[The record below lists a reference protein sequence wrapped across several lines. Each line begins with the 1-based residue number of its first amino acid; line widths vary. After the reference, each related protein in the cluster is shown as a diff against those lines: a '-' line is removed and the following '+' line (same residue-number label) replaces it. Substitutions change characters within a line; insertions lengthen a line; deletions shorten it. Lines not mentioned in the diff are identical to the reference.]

1 MIMDKKI
8 KLTSLLLALT
18 LTLAACG
25 TSDSNSDNTS
35 EDHSSNQQTE
45 EASNNSSTEDDDNND
60 DVDDS
65 TENDDGNDNSDDNAS
80 PETDSS
86 EINLD
91 SYDSTIEDAIKKA
104 QSKFDGQL
112 TDIGLERE
120 NNKWVYKI
128 ELESDSEEYDVSY
141 DVNTLDIIEEE
152 KDSEND
158 DEDNEYFKYED
169 LIAFDEA
176 ITTAKSEV
184 DGKATEIST
193 DFDDGVLYYEVSI
206 QNQNGEDVDVIID
219 AKSGETVEINE

>member
-1 MIMDKKI
+1 MDKKI

-35 EDHSSNQQTE
+35 EDNSSNQQTE
-45 EASNNSSTEDDDNND
+45 ETSNDSSTEDDDNND
-60 DVDDS
+60 DANDS
-65 TENDDGNDNSDDNAS
+65 TENDDGDDNAS

-104 QSKFDGQL
+104 QSNFDGQL

-158 DEDNEYFKYED
+158 DKYNEYFKYED
-169 LIAFDEA
+169 LITFDEA

-184 DGKATEIST
+184 NGKATEINT

-219 AKSGETVEINE
+219 AKSGETVEIDE

>member
-1 MIMDKKI
+1 MDKKI

-45 EASNNSSTEDDDNND
+45 ETSNDSSTEDDDNND
-60 DVDDS
+60 DADDN
-65 TENDDGNDNSDDNAS
+65 TENDDSDDNSDDNAS
-80 PETDSS
+80 SETDSS

-91 SYDSTIEDAIKKA
+91 SYESTIEDAIKKA
-104 QSKFDGQL
+104 QSNFDGQL
-112 TDIGLERE
+112 TDIGLEKE

-158 DEDNEYFKYED
+158 DEDNEYFKYEE
-169 LIAFDEA
+169 LITFDEA

-219 AKSGETVEINE
+219 AKSGETVKIDE

>member
-1 MIMDKKI
+1 MDKKI

>member
-1 MIMDKKI
+1 MDKKI

-25 TSDSNSDNTS
+25 SSDSNSDNTS
-35 EDHSSNQQTE
+35 EDNSSNQQTE
-45 EASNNSSTEDDDNND
+45 ETSNDSSTEDDDNND
-60 DVDDS
+60 DANDS
-65 TENDDGNDNSDDNAS
+65 TENDDGDDNSDDNAS
-80 PETDSS
+80 PETDTS

-104 QSKFDGQL
+104 QSNFDGQL

-169 LIAFDEA
+169 LITFDEA

-219 AKSGETVEINE
+219 AKSGETVEIDE

>member
-1 MIMDKKI
+1 MDKKI
-8 KLTSLLLALT
+8 KLTSLLIALT

-65 TENDDGNDNSDDNAS
+65 TENDDGDDNSDDNAS

>member
-1 MIMDKKI
+1 MDKKI

-35 EDHSSNQQTE
+35 EDNSSNQQTE
-45 EASNNSSTEDDDNND
+45 ETSNDSSTEDDDNND
-60 DVDDS
+60 DANDS
-65 TENDDGNDNSDDNAS
+65 TENDDGDDNAS

-104 QSKFDGQL
+104 QSNFDGQL

-158 DEDNEYFKYED
+158 D
-169 LIAFDEA
+169 
-176 ITTAKSEV
+176 
-184 DGKATEIST
+184 
-193 DFDDGVLYYEVSI
+193 
-206 QNQNGEDVDVIID
+206 
-219 AKSGETVEINE
+219 

>member
-1 MIMDKKI
+1 MDKKI

-169 LIAFDEA
+169 LITFDEA

>member
-1 MIMDKKI
+1 MDKKI

-35 EDHSSNQQTE
+35 EDNSSNQQTKE
-45 EASNNSSTEDDDNND
+45 TSNDSSTEDDDNND
-60 DVDDS
+60 DANDS
-65 TENDDGNDNSDDNAS
+65 TENDDGDDNAS

-104 QSKFDGQL
+104 QSNFDGQL

-158 DEDNEYFKYED
+158 DEYNEYFKYED
-169 LIAFDEA
+169 LITFDEA

-184 DGKATEIST
+184 NGKATEIST

-219 AKSGETVEINE
+219 AKSGETVEIDE

>member
-1 MIMDKKI
+1 MDKKI

-35 EDHSSNQQTE
+35 EDNSSNQQTE
-45 EASNNSSTEDDDNND
+45 ETSNDSSTEDDDNND
-60 DVDDS
+60 DADDN
-65 TENDDGNDNSDDNAS
+65 TENDEGDDNSDDNAS
-80 PETDSS
+80 PETDTS

-104 QSKFDGQL
+104 QSNFDGQL

-169 LIAFDEA
+169 LITFDEA

-219 AKSGETVEINE
+219 AKSGETVEIDE

>member
-1 MIMDKKI
+1 MDKKI

-35 EDHSSNQQTE
+35 EDNSSNQQTE
-45 EASNNSSTEDDDNND
+45 ETSNDSSTEDDDNND
-60 DVDDS
+60 DANDS
-65 TENDDGNDNSDDNAS
+65 TENDDGDDNAS

-104 QSKFDGQL
+104 QSNFDGQL

-169 LIAFDEA
+169 LITFDEA

-184 DGKATEIST
+184 NGKATEIST

-219 AKSGETVEINE
+219 AKSGETVEIDE

>member
-1 MIMDKKI
+1 MDKKI

-35 EDHSSNQQTE
+35 EDNSSNQQTE
-45 EASNNSSTEDDDNND
+45 ETSNDSSTKDDDNND
-60 DVDDS
+60 DANDS
-65 TENDDGNDNSDDNAS
+65 TENDDGDDNSDDNAS

-104 QSKFDGQL
+104 QSNFDGQL

-169 LIAFDEA
+169 LITFDEA

-219 AKSGETVEINE
+219 AKSGETVEIDE

>member
-1 MIMDKKI
+1 MDKKI

-35 EDHSSNQQTE
+35 EDNSSNQQTE
-45 EASNNSSTEDDDNND
+45 ETSNDSSTEDDDNND
-60 DVDDS
+60 DANDS
-65 TENDDGNDNSDDNAS
+65 TENDDGDDNAS

-104 QSKFDGQL
+104 QSNFDGQL

-152 KDSEND
+152 KESEND

-169 LIAFDEA
+169 LITFDEA

-184 DGKATEIST
+184 HGKATEIST

-219 AKSGETVEINE
+219 AKSGETVEIDE

>member
-1 MIMDKKI
+1 MDKKI
-8 KLTSLLLALT
+8 KLTSLLLTLT

-35 EDHSSNQQTE
+35 EDNSSNQQTE
-45 EASNNSSTEDDDNND
+45 ETSNDSSTEDDDNND
-60 DVDDS
+60 DANDS
-65 TENDDGNDNSDDNAS
+65 TENDDGDDNAS

-104 QSKFDGQL
+104 QSNFDGQL

-158 DEDNEYFKYED
+158 DKYNEYFKYED
-169 LIAFDEA
+169 LITFDEA

-184 DGKATEIST
+184 NGKATEIST

-219 AKSGETVEINE
+219 AKSGETVEIDE

>member
-1 MIMDKKI
+1 MDKKI

-35 EDHSSNQQTE
+35 EDNSSNQQTE
-45 EASNNSSTEDDDNND
+45 ETSNDSSTEDDDNND
-60 DVDDS
+60 DANDS
-65 TENDDGNDNSDDNAS
+65 TENDDGDDNAS

-104 QSKFDGQL
+104 QSNFDGQL

-158 DEDNEYFKYED
+158 DKYNEYFKYED
-169 LIAFDEA
+169 LITFDEA

-184 DGKATEIST
+184 NGKATEIST

-219 AKSGETVEINE
+219 AKSGETVEIDE

>member
-1 MIMDKKI
+1 
-8 KLTSLLLALT
+8 
-18 LTLAACG
+18 
-25 TSDSNSDNTS
+25 
-35 EDHSSNQQTE
+35 
-45 EASNNSSTEDDDNND
+45 
-60 DVDDS
+60 
-65 TENDDGNDNSDDNAS
+65 S

-104 QSKFDGQL
+104 QSNFDGQL

-158 DEDNEYFKYED
+158 NEYIKYED
-169 LIAFDEA
+169 LITFDEA

-219 AKSGETVEINE
+219 AKSGETVEIDE

>member
-35 EDHSSNQQTE
+35 EDNSSNQQTE
-45 EASNNSSTEDDDNND
+45 ETSNDSSTEDDDNND
-60 DVDDS
+60 DANDS
-65 TENDDGNDNSDDNAS
+65 TENDDGDDNAS

-104 QSKFDGQL
+104 QSNFDGQL

-158 DEDNEYFKYED
+158 DEYNEYFKYED
-169 LIAFDEA
+169 LITFDEA

-219 AKSGETVEINE
+219 AKSGETVEIDE

>member
-1 MIMDKKI
+1 MDKKI

-35 EDHSSNQQTE
+35 EDNSSNQQTE
-45 EASNNSSTEDDDNND
+45 ETSNDSSTEDDDNND
-60 DVDDS
+60 DANDS
-65 TENDDGNDNSDDNAS
+65 TENDDGDDNAS

-104 QSKFDGQL
+104 QSNFDRQL

-169 LIAFDEA
+169 LITFDEA

-184 DGKATEIST
+184 NGKATEIST

-219 AKSGETVEINE
+219 AKSGETVEIDE

>member
-1 MIMDKKI
+1 MDKKI

-45 EASNNSSTEDDDNND
+45 ETSNDSSTEDDDNND
-60 DVDDS
+60 DSDDN
-65 TENDDGNDNSDDNAS
+65 TENDEGNDNAS
-80 PETDSS
+80 SETDSS

-104 QSKFDGQL
+104 QSNFDGQL
-112 TDIGLERE
+112 TDIGLEKE

-152 KDSEND
+152 KETEDD

-169 LIAFDEA
+169 LITLDEA
-176 ITTAKSEV
+176 ITTAKSKV

-219 AKSGETVEINE
+219 AKSGETVKIDE

>member
-1 MIMDKKI
+1 MDKKI

-25 TSDSNSDNTS
+25 ASDSNSDNTS

-45 EASNNSSTEDDDNND
+45 ETSNDSSTEDDDNSD
-60 DVDDS
+60 DNSDDS
-65 TENDDGNDNSDDNAS
+65 DDNSDDNAS
-80 PETDSS
+80 SETDSS

-104 QSKFDGQL
+104 QSNFDGQL
-112 TDIGLERE
+112 TDIGLEKE

-152 KDSEND
+152 KDTEDD
-158 DEDNEYFKYED
+158 DEDNQYFKYED
-169 LIAFDEA
+169 LITFDEA

-219 AKSGETVEINE
+219 AKSGETVEIDE

>member
-1 MIMDKKI
+1 MDKKI

-35 EDHSSNQQTE
+35 EDNSSNQQTE
-45 EASNNSSTEDDDNND
+45 ETSNDSSTEDDDNND
-60 DVDDS
+60 DANDS
-65 TENDDGNDNSDDNAS
+65 TENDDGDDNSDDNAS

-104 QSKFDGQL
+104 QSNFDGQL

-169 LIAFDEA
+169 LITFDEA

-219 AKSGETVEINE
+219 AKSGETVEIDE

>member
-1 MIMDKKI
+1 MDKKI

-25 TSDSNSDNTS
+25 ASDSNSDNTS

-45 EASNNSSTEDDDNND
+45 ETSNDSSTEDDDNLD
-60 DVDDS
+60 DNSDDS
-65 TENDDGNDNSDDNAS
+65 TENDDSDDNSDDNAS
-80 PETDSS
+80 SETDSS

-104 QSKFDGQL
+104 QSNFDGQL
-112 TDIGLERE
+112 TDIGLEKE

-152 KDSEND
+152 KDTEDD
-158 DEDNEYFKYED
+158 DEDNQYFKYED
-169 LIAFDEA
+169 LITFDEA

-219 AKSGETVEINE
+219 AKSGETVKIDE

>member
-1 MIMDKKI
+1 MDKKI

-35 EDHSSNQQTE
+35 EDNSSNQQTE
-45 EASNNSSTEDDDNND
+45 ETSNDSSTEDDDNND
-60 DVDDS
+60 DANDS
-65 TENDDGNDNSDDNAS
+65 TENDDGDDNAS

-104 QSKFDGQL
+104 QSNFDGQL

-158 DEDNEYFKYED
+158 DEYNEYFKYED
-169 LIAFDEA
+169 LITFDEA

-184 DGKATEIST
+184 NGKATEIST

-219 AKSGETVEINE
+219 AKSGETVEIDE

>member
-1 MIMDKKI
+1 MDKKI

-35 EDHSSNQQTE
+35 EDNSSNQQTE
-45 EASNNSSTEDDDNND
+45 ETSNDSSTEDDDNND
-60 DVDDS
+60 DANDS
-65 TENDDGNDNSDDNAS
+65 TENDDGDDNSDDNAS
-80 PETDSS
+80 PETDTS

-104 QSKFDGQL
+104 QSNFDGQL

-169 LIAFDEA
+169 LITFDEA

-219 AKSGETVEINE
+219 AKSGETVEIDE

>member
-1 MIMDKKI
+1 MDKKI

-35 EDHSSNQQTE
+35 EDNSSNQQTE
-45 EASNNSSTEDDDNND
+45 ETSNDSSTKDDDNND
-60 DVDDS
+60 DANDS
-65 TENDDGNDNSDDNAS
+65 TENDDGDDNSDDNAS
-80 PETDSS
+80 PETDTS

-104 QSKFDGQL
+104 QSNFDGQL

-169 LIAFDEA
+169 LITFDEA

-219 AKSGETVEINE
+219 AKSGETVEIDE

>member
-1 MIMDKKI
+1 MDKKI

-35 EDHSSNQQTE
+35 EDNSSNQQTE
-45 EASNNSSTEDDDNND
+45 ETSNDSSTEDDDNND
-60 DVDDS
+60 DANDS
-65 TENDDGNDNSDDNAS
+65 TENDDGDDNAS

-104 QSKFDGQL
+104 QSNFDGQL

-169 LIAFDEA
+169 LITFDEA

-219 AKSGETVEINE
+219 AKSGETVEIDE

>member
-1 MIMDKKI
+1 MDKKI

-35 EDHSSNQQTE
+35 EDNSSNQQTE
-45 EASNNSSTEDDDNND
+45 ETSNDSSTEDDDNND
-60 DVDDS
+60 DADDN
-65 TENDDGNDNSDDNAS
+65 TENDEGDDNSDDNAS
-80 PETDSS
+80 SETDSS

-104 QSKFDGQL
+104 QSNFDGQL

-158 DEDNEYFKYED
+158 DEDNEYFKYEE
-169 LIAFDEA
+169 LITFDEA
-176 ITTAKSEV
+176 IIKAKSEV

-219 AKSGETVEINE
+219 AKSGETVEIDE

>member
-1 MIMDKKI
+1 MDKKI

-45 EASNNSSTEDDDNND
+45 ETSNDSSTEDDDNND
-60 DVDDS
+60 DEGD
-65 TENDDGNDNSDDNAS
+65 DNSDDNAS
-80 PETDSS
+80 SETDSS

-104 QSKFDGQL
+104 QSNFDGQL
-112 TDIGLERE
+112 TDIGLEKE

-158 DEDNEYFKYED
+158 DEDNEYFKYEE
-169 LIAFDEA
+169 LITFDEA

-219 AKSGETVEINE
+219 AKSGETVKIDE

>member
-1 MIMDKKI
+1 MDKKI

-35 EDHSSNQQTE
+35 EDNSSNQQTE
-45 EASNNSSTEDDDNND
+45 ETSNDSSTEDDDNND
-60 DVDDS
+60 DANDS
-65 TENDDGNDNSDDNAS
+65 TENDDGDDNAS

-104 QSKFDGQL
+104 QSNFDGQL

-152 KDSEND
+152 KESEND

-169 LIAFDEA
+169 LITFDEA

-184 DGKATEIST
+184 NGKATEIST

-219 AKSGETVEINE
+219 AKSGETVEIDE

>member
-1 MIMDKKI
+1 MDKKI

-35 EDHSSNQQTE
+35 EDNSSNQQTE
-45 EASNNSSTEDDDNND
+45 ETSNDSSTEDDDNND
-60 DVDDS
+60 DANDS
-65 TENDDGNDNSDDNAS
+65 TENDDGDDNAS

-104 QSKFDGQL
+104 QSNFDGQL

-158 DEDNEYFKYED
+158 DEYNEYFKYED
-169 LIAFDEA
+169 LITFDEA

-219 AKSGETVEINE
+219 AKSGETVEIDE

>member
-1 MIMDKKI
+1 MDKKI

-35 EDHSSNQQTE
+35 EDNSSNQQTE
-45 EASNNSSTEDDDNND
+45 ETSNDSSTEDDDNNNDAD
-60 DVDDS
+60 DN
-65 TENDDGNDNSDDNAS
+65 TENDEGDDNSDDNAS
-80 PETDSS
+80 SETDSS

-104 QSKFDGQL
+104 QSNFDGQL
-112 TDIGLERE
+112 TDIGLEKE

-158 DEDNEYFKYED
+158 DEDNEYFKYEE
-169 LIAFDEA
+169 LITFDEA

-219 AKSGETVEINE
+219 AKSGETVKIDE

>member
-1 MIMDKKI
+1 MDKKI

-35 EDHSSNQQTE
+35 EDNSSNQQTGE
-45 EASNNSSTEDDDNND
+45 TSNDSSTKDDDNND
-60 DVDDS
+60 DANDS
-65 TENDDGNDNSDDNAS
+65 TENDDGDDNSDDNAS
-80 PETDSS
+80 PETDTS

-104 QSKFDGQL
+104 QSNFDGQL

-169 LIAFDEA
+169 LITFDEA

-219 AKSGETVEINE
+219 AKSGETVEIDE